1 MQKHAYVYIYVDT
14 HTHAN
19 GSKLTIYTIKNGWF
33 RIHKLFAVGHTQGPC
48 YLLCGM
54 IARDARDVQVNY
66 NSGKWNQQYGNTEK
80 YNLQMVDFSYLV
92 SVLIYWQVILG
103 LFNRLT

>member
-1 MQKHAYVYIYVDT
+1 MQKHAYVYIYIYVDT

-66 NSGKWNQQYGNTEK
+66 NSGK
-80 YNLQMVDFSYLV
+80 
-92 SVLIYWQVILG
+92 
-103 LFNRLT
+103 